1 MMSDI
6 REPSLEAMFSEAN
19 RDLEG
24 EAMTAQVMAG
34 TRNRLV
40 RKAAIALVGTIV
52 VLLATWYVFAGS
64 LLEFAVLISR
74 VLTNP
79 LVDLGEGWLALAF
92 MAVNNI
98 ASLSVLVLKG
108 GLLAWKKLTGSTL
121 IR

>member
-52 VLLATWYVFAGS
+52 VLLAMWYVFAGS
-64 LLEFAVLISR
+64 LLEFAVLLSQA
-74 VLTNP
+74 LTNP
-79 LVDLGEGWLALAF
+79 LVDLGEGWLTLAF
-92 MAVNNI
+92 MPVNNI